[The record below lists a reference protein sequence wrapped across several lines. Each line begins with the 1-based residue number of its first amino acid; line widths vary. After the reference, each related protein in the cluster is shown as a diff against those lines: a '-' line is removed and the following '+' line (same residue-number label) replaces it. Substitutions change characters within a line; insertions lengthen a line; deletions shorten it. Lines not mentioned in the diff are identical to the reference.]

1 MEKHRKLLKKLRFAP
16 HKKIVRCKESEAYEK
31 PATNE
36 KPNLSYLECD
46 VEQLQKKY
54 GITLEMQHGFLPA
67 TRIPGTDLIV
77 ESVLILSF
85 AFSRDGNPWVI
96 SSATICASADKI
108 REKEKQVIDLLI
120 EKSNDSAMCDFDG
133 EGKVMLGCFSNVYV
147 ATIQPSDVPVIPD
160 GNTYYCMKSNGFEF
174 SNVENQEEYE
184 QLMHTQPDDVFVFR
198 LIKENVA
205 HPK

>member
-16 HKKIVRCKESEAYEK
+16 HKKIVRCKETEAYEK
-31 PATNE
+31 PATYE

-54 GITLEMQHGFLPA
+54 GITFETQHGFLPA
-67 TRIPGTDLIV
+67 TRIPGTDLIA

-85 AFSRDGNPWVI
+85 AFSMDGNPWVI

-120 EKSNDSAMCDFDG
+120 EKSNESAMCDDDD
-133 EGKVMLGCFSNVYV
+133 EGVEMLVFFPNVYV
-147 ATIQPSDVPVIPD
+147 AFIQHDDVPVTTD
-160 GNTYYCMKSNGFEF
+160 GNTYYCMKSKGFKF
-174 SNVENQEEYE
+174 SNVENKEEYE
-184 QLMHTQPDDVFVFR
+184 NLMLTQPENVFVFR
-198 LIKENVA
+198 LIKKNVA

>member
-1 MEKHRKLLKKLRFAP
+1 MENKLLKKLRFAP
-16 HKKIVRCKESEAYEK
+16 HRKTVRCKETEAYKE
-31 PATNE
+31 PTTYE
-36 KPNLSYLECD
+36 KPNLSHLECD

-54 GITLEMQHGFLPA
+54 GITFEMQHGFLPA
-67 TRIPGTDLIV
+67 TRIPGTDLIA

-85 AFSRDGNPWVI
+85 AFSKDGSPWVI

-120 EKSNDSAMCDFDG
+120 EKSNESAMCDDDD
-133 EGKVMLGCFSNVYV
+133 EGVEMLVFFPNVYV
-147 ATIQPSDVPVIPD
+147 AFIQHDDVPVTTD
-160 GNTYYCMKSNGFEF
+160 GNTYYCMKSKGFKF

-184 QLMHTQPDDVFVFR
+184 NLMLTQPENVFVFR
-198 LIKENVA
+198 LIKENIA

>member
-1 MEKHRKLLKKLRFAP
+1 MEKEKLLKKLRFAP
-16 HKKIVRCKESEAYEK
+16 HRKTVRCKEIEDYKE
-31 PATNE
+31 PAIYG

-46 VEQLQKKY
+46 VQQLQKKY
-54 GITLEMQHGFLPA
+54 GITLEMQHGLLPA
-67 TRIPGTDLIV
+67 TRIPGTDLIA

-120 EKSNDSAMCDFDG
+120 EKSNDSAMCDDDG
-133 EGKVMLGCFSNVYV
+133 EGKAMLGCFSNVYV

-174 SNVENQEEYE
+174 SNVENQEEYKN
-184 QLMHTQPDDVFVFR
+184 LMLTQPENVFVFR
-198 LIKENVA
+198 LIKENIA
-205 HPK
+205 HSR

>member
-1 MEKHRKLLKKLRFAP
+1 MEKHQKLLKKLRFAP
-16 HKKIVRCKESEAYEK
+16 HRKTVRCKETEAYEK
-31 PATNE
+31 PATYE

-46 VEQLQKKY
+46 VEKLQQKY

-67 TRIPGTDLIV
+67 TRIPGTDLIA

-85 AFSRDGNPWVI
+85 AFSRDKNPWVI

-108 REKEKQVIDLLI
+108 RKKEKQVIDLLI
-120 EKSNDSAMCDFDG
+120 EKSNDSAMCDDED
-133 EGKVMLGCFSNVYV
+133 EGVEMLVFFPNVYV
-147 ATIQPSDVPVIPD
+147 ATIQHDDVPVEPD
-160 GNTYYCMKSNGFEF
+160 GNTYYCMKTSGGFKFADVKE
-174 SNVENQEEYE
+174 EEYE

>member
-16 HKKIVRCKESEAYEK
+16 HKKIVRCKDAETYKK
-31 PATNE
+31 PAIPE
-36 KPNLSYLECD
+36 KLALRYLESD
-46 VEQLQKKY
+46 VQQLQQKY
-54 GITLEMQHGFLPA
+54 GITFKMQHGLLPA

-120 EKSNDSAMCDFDG
+120 EKSNDSAMCDYDG
-133 EGKVMLGCFSNVYV
+133 EGKAMLGCFSNVYV

-160 GNTYYCMKSNGFEF
+160 GNTYYCMKTSGGFKFADVKE
-174 SNVENQEEYE
+174 EEYE
-184 QLMHTQPDDVFVFR
+184 QLMHTQPDDVFIFR
-198 LIKENVA
+198 LVKKNVTRTD
-205 HPK
+205 